1 MSVMGASC
9 VTTGVLILRS
19 RFLRSRGNDMAS
31 NKKKFIQGNEACT
44 EGALY
49 AGCRFYAGYP
59 ITPSTEVMEICGSRL
74 PKIGGSFIQMEDEIT
89 SICAIVGASLGRPNA
104 ITATS

>member
-1 MSVMGASC
+1 MPVMGASC
-9 VTTGVLILRS
+9 ATTGVLILRS
-19 RFLRSRGNDMAS
+19 RSLRSRGNDMAG

-59 ITPSTEVMEICGSRL
+59 ITPSTEVMEICGARL
-74 PKIGGSFIQMEDEIT
+74 PKIGGCFLPIDEELC
-89 SICAIVGASLGRPNA
+89 SICAIVGAHFGGRYWMV
-104 ITATS
+104 